1 MCVVYVIG
9 QPQKEKTVSYHIHC
23 YFKYIGQI
31 PRGNSNGGSENSPR
45 QAQGP
50 GDVRHQVFLQQM
62 VEKWLI
68 HGW

>member
-9 QPQKEKTVSYHIHC
+9 QPQKEKKRFLSHTHC

-50 GDVRHQVFLQQM
+50 GDV
-62 VEKWLI
+62 
-68 HGW
+68 